1 MWVYNCAEIELPFKS
16 LWDSIK
22 DSLISEYLP
31 SGLFSSSWEMAISW
45 SLQVYF
51 NLPLAVTP
59 VPQTILWALMS
70 FPILMVL
77 HRQKWMKFR
86 HHVLLEVSH
95 GPQSSFYSSSISSS
109 QCNQCCK
116 SKLCFR
122 TCPNKRCLEK
132 ILLID
137 KIFSFTTRQ
146 PANQLVTWAN
156 CALAAHCMQ

>member
-1 MWVYNCAEIELPFKS
+1 MWAYNCAEIELHFKS

-51 NLPLAVTP
+51 NLPSAATP

-86 HHVLLEVSH
+86 HRVLLEVSH
-95 GPQSSFYSSSISSS
+95 GLQSSFYSNSKSSS
-109 QCNQCCK
+109 QCSQHCYTN
-116 SKLCFR
+116 LCFR
-122 TCPNKRCLEK
+122 PCSNKMCLGK
-132 ILLID
+132 ILLMN
-137 KIFSFTTRQ
+137 KIFSFPTHQ

-156 CALAAHCMQ
+156 SVLAARCMQ